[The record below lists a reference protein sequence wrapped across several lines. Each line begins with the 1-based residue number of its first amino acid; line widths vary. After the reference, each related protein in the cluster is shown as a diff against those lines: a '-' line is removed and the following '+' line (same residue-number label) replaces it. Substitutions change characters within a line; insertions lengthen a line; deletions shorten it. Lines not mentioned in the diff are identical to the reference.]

1 MASGAPDGK
10 WKVVKKGK
18 KSGERKGGERKALS
32 ESNVPPGG
40 PVPIKMA
47 NTVYEMGFER
57 INKKQNK
64 EQVPPPSSA
73 AAEPPQKK
81 PQTSNKNVRKA
92 QGGDSGPRQGKFHS
106 LEDALKALDLAEL
119 QRELDKSLN
128 MFPENPSIWVK
139 DLAGYLNYKLQTVKR
154 DVLIQQSHDYPY
166 CLVNKELK
174 GIIRSVLAKAPRVL
188 DVMVDH
194 CIFSML
200 QELDKPTGESLHGYR
215 ICIQAVLLDKPKTVT
230 SNLPKY
236 LELLRSHL
244 NRPMKCLTV
253 MWAVGQAGFT
263 DLAEGLKVW
272 LGLMFPVL
280 GVKNL
285 SPYAILYLDRLLL
298 AHSNLT
304 KGFGMIGPKD
314 FFPILDFAFM
324 PNNSLTP
331 SQQENLR
338 SLYPRLKVL
347 AFGANPE
354 STLHTYFPSF
364 LSRATPS
371 CPAAMR
377 KELIQSLSDCLNK
390 DPLSFSVWRQL
401 YTKHLA
407 QSSLLLQHLVETWD
421 GNSRSMRKSL
431 RETVHSFK
439 VTNGEFSGKGTNS
452 KDLEACDAAC
462 QALLLKMRG
471 GGFPWRRLILIGF
484 VFAFGFVFYDIR
496 THDSFQASTS
506 AKLLHQSGL
515 LSVSQQAWSRV
526 SNYSLQGQS
535 WLERNVPQYYSQ
547 AVEVLG
553 PPIIPC
559 PVLNSPP
566 LSVAPSW
573 LERNVPQYYSQ
584 AVEVLGPALEQMW
597 AKTQEASAY
606 ACEKGSALIAYAQD
620 NLPRLL
626 EWLHSSLPDS
636 VFHFI
641 EYLRELLLHLHR
653 TYLLPAATYT
663 EAAVQSAWERYVQ
676 SCNGK
681 VTWDCVRGQV
691 GNLSRSSWTYL
702 QNATLT
708 VTNWALS
715 IISQH

>member
-73 AAEPPQKK
+73 AAAAEPPQKK
-81 PQTSNKNVRKA
+81 PQTSSKNVRKA

-139 DLAGYLNYKLQTVKR
+139 DLAGYLNYKLQTVKS

-439 VTNGEFSGKGTNS
+439 VTNGEFSGKGTNP
-452 KDLEACDAAC
+452 KDLEACDTAC

-553 PPIIPC
+553 P
-559 PVLNSPP
+559 
-566 LSVAPSW
+566 
-573 LERNVPQYYSQ
+573 
-584 AVEVLGPALEQMW
+584 ALEQMW
-597 AKTQEASAY
+597 AKTQEGSAY

>member
-377 KELIQSLSDCLNK
+377 KE
-390 DPLSFSVWRQL
+390 
-401 YTKHLA
+401 
-407 QSSLLLQHLVETWD
+407 
-421 GNSRSMRKSL
+421 MRKSL

-526 SNYSLQGQS
+526 SNYSLQGQ
-535 WLERNVPQYYSQ
+535 
-547 AVEVLG
+547 
-553 PPIIPC
+553 
-559 PVLNSPP
+559 
-566 LSVAPSW
+566 SW

>member
-64 EQVPPPSSA
+64 EQVPPLSSAA

-81 PQTSNKNVRKA
+81 PQTSSKNVRKA

-139 DLAGYLNYKLQTVKR
+139 DLAGYLNYKLQTVKS

-439 VTNGEFSGKGTNS
+439 VTNGEFSGKGTNP
-452 KDLEACDAAC
+452 KDLEACDTAC

-553 PPIIPC
+553 P
-559 PVLNSPP
+559 
-566 LSVAPSW
+566 
-573 LERNVPQYYSQ
+573 
-584 AVEVLGPALEQMW
+584 ALEQMW
-597 AKTQEASAY
+597 AKTQEGSAY

-653 TYLLPAATYT
+653 TYLLPATTYT

-708 VTNWALS
+708 MTNWALS

>member
-73 AAEPPQKK
+73 AAAAEPPQKK
-81 PQTSNKNVRKA
+81 PQTSSKNVRKA

-139 DLAGYLNYKLQTVKR
+139 DLAGYLNYKLQTVKS

-553 PPIIPC
+553 P
-559 PVLNSPP
+559 
-566 LSVAPSW
+566 
-573 LERNVPQYYSQ
+573 
-584 AVEVLGPALEQMW
+584 ALEQMW
-597 AKTQEASAY
+597 AKTQEGSAY

-636 VFHFI
+636 VFQFI

>member
-298 AHSNLT
+298 
-304 KGFGMIGPKD
+304 
-314 FFPILDFAFM
+314 
-324 PNNSLTP
+324 
-331 SQQENLR
+331 QQENLR

-553 PPIIPC
+553 P
-559 PVLNSPP
+559 
-566 LSVAPSW
+566 
-573 LERNVPQYYSQ
+573 
-584 AVEVLGPALEQMW
+584 ALEQMW